1 MGLCNHCHK
10 RLTHAPSG
18 KGKPY
23 PVDGVSKATADRGI
37 CDDCQ
42 AKIDDRGVFNKWTK
56 AERTEHK
63 KLVAA
68 NLEVE

>member
-1 MGLCNHCHK
+1 MGLCCYCHTP
-10 RLTHAPSG
+10 LTHAPSG
-18 KGKPY
+18 KGRPY
-23 PVDGVSKATADRGI
+23 PVDGVSKAAADRGT

-42 AKIDDRGVFNKWTK
+42 DKIDDRGVFNEWTK
-56 AERTEHK
+56 AERNEHK